1 RGRLWRR
8 AVMAPSEVPQLV
20 RSVVGSRDL
29 ATQRMIEEP
38 EVQPGSDRN
47 FGFLVHD
54 VSRLIKRR
62 FDRRARQTGLPITRR
77 QAAVIL
83 YIARNEGVS
92 QSEVASWLDMEPIAL
107 VRMLDKL
114 HEEGL
119 VERRAHKTD
128 RRIRTLWLTPAAR
141 PVIERIQIIN
151 QAIREEAF
159 AGLPAQARD
168 TVINILDGIKDNLVL
183 QEEAAD
189 SSPAAAAT
197 PLVTVNGQVGI
208 LE

>member
-1 RGRLWRR
+1 
-8 AVMAPSEVPQLV
+8 MAPSETPHPVGPAVEPQARPAERIPE
-20 RSVVGSRDL
+20 RSQ
-29 ATQRMIEEP
+29 AQP
-38 EVQPGSDRN
+38 EFGSD

-77 QAAVIL
+77 QAAVVL
-83 YIARNEGVS
+83 YIARKEGVS
-92 QSEVASWLDMEPIAL
+92 QSEVATWLDLEPIAL

-119 VERRAHKTD
+119 VERRRHPTD

-141 PVIERIQIIN
+141 PVIERILIIN

-159 AGLPAQARD
+159 AGMPAQTRD

-189 SSPAAAAT
+189 SPAATAVA
-197 PLVTVNGQVGI
+197 GGI
-208 LE
+208 

>member
-1 RGRLWRR
+1 
-8 AVMAPSEVPQLV
+8 MAPNDLSQPLAAKSTRLEQNTPN
-20 RSVVGSRDL
+20 SGVGR
-29 ATQRMIEEP
+29 A
-38 EVQPGSDRN
+38 

-119 VERRAHKTD
+119 VERRAHPTD

-141 PVIERIQIIN
+141 PVIERILIIN

-189 SSPAAAAT
+189 NSPAATAT